1 MPPQTRCAYSPF
13 QGVGFFAPK
22 AAHTHHD
29 RPTHGKEHLM
39 QNSSHH
45 CTNQSQPIT
54 ARTITRRIGQTNY
67 KVNVHFSKTSRETMY
82 DKTLRL
88 IKNEANGK
96 AAGL

>member
-1 MPPQTRCAYSPF
+1 MYHHWKR
-13 QGVGFFAPK
+13 GFFAPTI
-22 AAHTHHD
+22 AHTPHD

-39 QNSSHH
+39 QNSSQH
-45 CTNQSQPIT
+45 CTSQSQPIT

-67 KVNVHFSKTSRETMY
+67 KVNVHFSQTSRETMY